1 MCNSVHRMYVYLLWD
16 HGRQSML
23 AWNSILLPE
32 HQQFDVGVEESD
44 DDLPTFPTVAV
55 AVTASAKK
63 RVRRGAT
70 EDDGLLAHSLDL
82 LAKIHKSAPTTNS
95 TTILSTGPPP
105 APHVATTE
113 QLSNL
118 STQADLLMVRL
129 ESLEKS
135 AGLQG
140 LKPLLMKSLESIIKQ
155 MCKLTSDGH
164 DSLVDQDTD

>member
-1 MCNSVHRMYVYLLWD
+1 MCLLWD

-23 AWNSILLPE
+23 AWNSVLLPE
-32 HQQFDVGVEESD
+32 HQQFDVGVVESD
-44 DDLPTFPTVAV
+44 DDLPTVAV

-82 LAKIHKSAPTTNS
+82 LAKIHKSAPTTQS

-113 QLSNL
+113 ELSNL
-118 STQADLLMVRL
+118 STQADLLMLRL

-135 AGLQG
+135 AVLQG

-164 DSLVDQDTD
+164 DSLVDQDMD

>member
-1 MCNSVHRMYVYLLWD
+1 MYVYLLWD

-23 AWNSILLPE
+23 AWNSVLLPE
-32 HQQFDVGVEESD
+32 HQQFDVGVVESD
-44 DDLPTFPTVAV
+44 DDLPTVAV

-82 LAKIHKSAPTTNS
+82 LAKIHKSAPTTQS

-113 QLSNL
+113 ELSNL
-118 STQADLLMVRL
+118 STQADLLMLRL

-135 AGLQG
+135 AVLQG

-164 DSLVDQDTD
+164 DSLVDQDMD

>member
-1 MCNSVHRMYVYLLWD
+1 VCLLWD

-23 AWNSILLPE
+23 AWNSVLLPE
-32 HQQFDVGVEESD
+32 HQQFDVGVVESD
-44 DDLPTFPTVAV
+44 DDLPTVAV

-82 LAKIHKSAPTTNS
+82 LAKIHKSAPTTQS

-113 QLSNL
+113 ELSNL
-118 STQADLLMVRL
+118 STQADLLMLRL

-135 AGLQG
+135 AVLQG

-164 DSLVDQDTD
+164 DSLVDQDMD